1 MLFYQEARHY
11 ECREVAPDSTK
22 NTLENRRNWMLWMFE
37 KAAKSNK
44 RNKKFQF
51 WRQDNHP
58 IELLPHQDSF
68 ASQKLEYIHNNP
80 VEAMIV
86 EKAEEYI
93 FSSARDYAGVQGL
106 IKVQIYQ

>member
-1 MLFYQEARHY
+1 
-11 ECREVAPDSTK
+11 
-22 NTLENRRNWMLWMFE
+22 MLWMFE
-37 KAAKSNK
+37 KAARSNK

-58 IELLPHQDSF
+58 IELRPHQDSF

-93 FSSARDYAGVQGL
+93 FSSARDYAGIQGL
-106 IKVQIYQ
+106 IKVQIYE